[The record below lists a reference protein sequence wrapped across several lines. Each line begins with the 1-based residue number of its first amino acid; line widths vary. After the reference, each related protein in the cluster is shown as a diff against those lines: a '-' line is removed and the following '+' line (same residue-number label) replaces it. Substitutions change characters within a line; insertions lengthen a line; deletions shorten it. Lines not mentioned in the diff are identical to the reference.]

1 MWEMV
6 AALIA
11 GLGLAFAVARHSP
24 SRFIG
29 VADGALAV
37 LWPMVA
43 GLFVWDGAL
52 IAVAL
57 QLKGDLDPS
66 AFSVARKSLELLAL
80 PRGASFAVFL
90 GVLGIHVIRWFA
102 RPAA

>member
-57 QLKGDLDPS
+57 QL
-66 AFSVARKSLELLAL
+66 
-80 PRGASFAVFL
+80 
-90 GVLGIHVIRWFA
+90 
-102 RPAA
+102 